1 MLRGHLAA
9 HSVAVN
15 NQRSEPSPLEAGFQS
30 GKSSGGEEGGHWKVL
45 SSSPKPQGKKFKY
58 RWYTLA
64 VRETTLG
71 KSALCSKEL
80 VAWFRRETKTHMY
93 KLNLHEN
100 FQNRQCWQQAPWLS
114 LFVSCWY
121 WVLDCWGQTWLRK
134 VILLSDH
141 VHKQYVRIWVGQLW
155 TLYSYVPRQ
164 VPSCPKLSF
173 PYKEQ
178 QKVE

>member
-1 MLRGHLAA
+1 MVPKAGLAL
-9 HSVAVN
+9 HWCCWHGSSQDSQCYVDTWQRILWQCGVAEN

-30 GKSSGGEEGGHWKVL
+30 GKSSGGEEDGHWKVL
-45 SSSPKPQGKKFKY
+45 SSSPKPQGNKFKY

-80 VAWFRRETKTHMY
+80 AAWFRRETKTHMY
-93 KLNLHEN
+93 KLNLHKN

-114 LFVSCWY
+114 LFVLCWY

-141 VHKQYVRIWVGQLW
+141 VHKQYVRIWVGQL
-155 TLYSYVPRQ
+155 
-164 VPSCPKLSF
+164 
-173 PYKEQ
+173 
-178 QKVE
+178 